1 MKDYTKFIHKIIK
14 LPDLINHYGRVT
26 NVRRTGELL
35 EVTFKWIL
43 NIADKQLVLKKGPF
57 TREYTFGIHFN
68 YFLSGTS
75 EMLRMME
82 NQLNEFDHAKNY

>member
-1 MKDYTKFIHKIIK
+1 MKNYSEFIGKIVK
-14 LPDLINHYGRVT
+14 LPDLIDHYGRVT
-26 NVRRTGELL
+26 DIRRSGELL

-57 TREYTFGIHFN
+57 TREYTFGPYFQ

-75 EMLRMME
+75 EMLRMIKE
-82 NQLNEFDHAKNY
+82 QFNKFDYAKNY